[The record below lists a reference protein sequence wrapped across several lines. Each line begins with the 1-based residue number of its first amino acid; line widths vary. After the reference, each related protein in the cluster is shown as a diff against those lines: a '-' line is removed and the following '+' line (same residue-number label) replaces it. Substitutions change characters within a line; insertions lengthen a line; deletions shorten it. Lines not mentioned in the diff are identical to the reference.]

1 MLNFAKKRKRFFII
15 SGLVILAGIISLG
28 MAQLK
33 LGIDFEGGYTMTINF
48 EETVGQT
55 ELRDTL
61 LGMGYDDAVIQQA
74 SNPETSEQYY
84 LLKFKLHGE
93 KTAEVE
99 IDDVATTITDENGTY
114 ELISSNFVSGSVA
127 SRMVRNAGF
136 AVLAAVIG
144 ILLYITWAFRKLPK
158 PFHYGVCALVALV
171 HDMLIM
177 IGIFSI
183 LGWAANVEV
192 NSMFII
198 AALTILG
205 YSVND
210 TIVVFDRIRENLLKG
225 EGKSFAQTVNI
236 SINES
241 LGRSLATSITTLLV
255 LLALYLFGGTTIQ
268 TFVLAL
274 IIGVISGTY
283 SSIFIAS
290 QVLVSWEEGAFGRL
304 YRKVKGFFGK
314 GKPVTIDGEED
325 QQV

>member
-1 MLNFAKKRKRFFII
+1 MLNFAKKRKRFFVI
-15 SGLVILAGIISLG
+15 SGLVILAGIISLCV
-28 MAQLK
+28 AQLK

-48 EETVGQT
+48 EDTVEQS

-74 SNPETSEQYY
+74 SNPETDEQYY

-93 KTAEVE
+93 KVAEVE
-99 IDDVATTITDENGTY
+99 IATVKTTITDANGTY
-114 ELISSNFVSGSVA
+114 EVISDNFVSGSVA

-225 EGKSFAQTVNI
+225 ESKSFAETVNI

-241 LGRSLATSITTLLV
+241 LARSLATSVTTLLV
-255 LLALYLFGGTTIQ
+255 LLALYLFGGATIQ

-290 QVLVSWEEGAFGRL
+290 QVLVSWEEGSFGRI
-304 YRKVKGFFGK
+304 YRRVKGFFGR
-314 GKPVTIDGEED
+314 GKAVKIGGDD
-325 QQV
+325 QQA